1 MQAAARKRQQD
12 RRRAV
17 LDAAVRVFG
26 ERGYRAAS
34 MQDIAAGVGLS
45 KPSLYHYVQSKEQ
58 VLVELYEEVM
68 DDTLRAARSIVEADL
83 APLEALREVVIQ
95 RVVYTCENQSL
106 LRVFFEEEAE
116 LPREQLANVLHAR
129 REYEGTI
136 IAMARRG
143 QADGSLVL
151 PATPQIFVYALLG
164 AANWVY
170 KWYDPAGPL
179 SPRALG
185 EQIADAVLGG
195 VTGGP
200 AGA

>member
-1 MQAAARKRQQD
+1 MQPAARKRSED

-17 LDAAVRVFG
+17 LDTAVRVFG
-26 ERGYRAAS
+26 ERGYRATS
-34 MQDIAAGVGLS
+34 MHDLAAEVGLS
-45 KPSLYHYVQSKEQ
+45 KPALYHYVQSKEQ

-68 DDTLRAARSIVEADL
+68 DDTVRAARAIVEADL
-83 APLEALREVVIQ
+83 PALQALREVIIQ
-95 RVVYTCENQSL
+95 RVAYTCEKQSL
-106 LRVFFEEEAE
+106 LRIFFEEEAE

-136 IAMARRG
+136 IAIARRG
-143 QADGSLVL
+143 QADGSIVL
-151 PATPQIFVYALLG
+151 PATPQIFVYAILG

-170 KWYDPAGPL
+170 KWYDPSGPL
-179 SPRALG
+179 TPEQLG

-195 VTGGP
+195 VSPG